1 MKTGFNL
8 QPENAPLE
16 LIPSPR
22 IMWSSPVPIDTSLY
36 DYPTEVWDQIPD
48 RDIIIKLT
56 VLIPIVLFGIL
67 GNITLLEIV
76 LSNRTLRTST
86 HLLIANLALID
97 LVTLVL
103 CPPMFLLHDIH
114 QRYVLGQIGCKVEG
128 FVEGGLLITSIL
140 ALCVVSYDR
149 LAAIVLPARA
159 RMTRNCVILAIVL
172 CWALGF
178 AAALPLAIY
187 RNYRERNWANFR
199 ETYCSENHEVMPIY
213 WDYIVVLLVWMPL
226 GVMVV
231 TYSAILYK
239 LDRYEKEAL
248 NREHPMVVRFKS
260 RVVKTLFVV
269 LMTFVVV
276 RIPFTI
282 MIMVYY
288 KNVDDSNKFKV
299 NDNIVLLW
307 WLAKMAFIFLYSAM
321 NPVIYGLTN
330 RTFRKAYKSSKILG
344 TLLRL
349 SENTEKSPQE
359 KPVAT
364 SRKALWPRE
373 PCEGGKTNKE
383 NRMYWGSRNR
393 YIVANWLNST
403 IRYKD
408 KRRSVANQREQNN
421 PPAANNTKS
430 SEMVPNN

>member
-8 QPENAPLE
+8 LPEDAPL
-16 LIPSPR
+16 LRIPAPR
-22 IMWSSPVPIDTSLY
+22 FLWSSPMPVNTSWH
-36 DYPTEVWDQIPD
+36 DYPTEIWDQIPD

-67 GNITLLEIV
+67 GNITLLEII
-76 LSNRTLRTST
+76 LSNRALRTST

-103 CPPMFLLHDIH
+103 CPPMFILHDIH
-114 QRYVLGQIGCKVEG
+114 QRYVLGPIGCKLEG

-149 LAAIVLPARA
+149 LAAIVLPAKA

-172 CWALGF
+172 CWSLGF

-187 RNYRERNWANFR
+187 RNYRERNWSNFR

-213 WDYIVVLLVWMPL
+213 WDYIVILLVWMPL
-226 GVMVV
+226 AVMLV
-231 TYSAILYK
+231 TYAAILFK
-239 LDRYEKEAL
+239 LDRYEKKAL

-269 LMTFVVV
+269 LMTFIVV

-282 MIMVYY
+282 MIMIYY
-288 KNVDDSNKFKV
+288 KNVDDSNSFQV
-299 NDNIVLLW
+299 NDNFVLLW

-344 TLLRL
+344 TLLRF
-349 SENTEKSPQE
+349 SEDVDKSPDN
-359 KPVAT
+359 KPLAF
-364 SRKALWPRE
+364 SRSSSTEHPINTILIF
-373 PCEGGKTNKE
+373 
-383 NRMYWGSRNR
+383 R

-408 KRRSVANQREQNN
+408 KCRTVGNQREQNN
-421 PPAANNTKS
+421 LADANNTKS
-430 SEMVPNN
+430 SEMIQNN